1 MISDNDSVFNNCFG
15 EGELEGMINTT
26 QMDTVFAN
34 SFKNWLKRPSV
45 KVQVIDVL
53 CAQKGKPI
61 QELIR
66 YVVDENDLY
75 KPCLWVDLD
84 LFLEYIKAENR
95 PVYTFICKMVEMA
108 VEEANSVEKSEEKRV
123 RANLGITRFDSEY
136 I

>member
-1 MISDNDSVFNNCFG
+1 MISDKDSVFNNCFG
-15 EGELEGMINTT
+15 EGELEGMINAT

-34 SFKNWLKRPSV
+34 SFKNWLKRASV
-45 KVQVIDVL
+45 KGQVIDVL

-108 VEEANSVEKSEEKRV
+108 VKEVVNDNESK
-123 RANLGITRFDSEY
+123 DQQP
-136 I
+136 